1 MRTVATGRVTDF
13 PSHRRMRSVPG
24 GNTRCEADRPVNFVR
39 PYRKARPAT
48 IIAPSKPIHLTT
60 GSTLMELGIGG
71 GILGLIIFV
80 LDVYAIIKIVG
91 SSASTIA
98 KVIWVLVVLFLP
110 VVGLIAWF
118 IFGPKS

>member
-1 MRTVATGRVTDF
+1 
-13 PSHRRMRSVPG
+13 
-24 GNTRCEADRPVNFVR
+24 
-39 PYRKARPAT
+39 
-48 IIAPSKPIHLTT
+48 
-60 GSTLMELGIGG
+60 MELGIGG

>member
-1 MRTVATGRVTDF
+1 MDGT
-13 PSHRRMRSVPG
+13 
-24 GNTRCEADRPVNFVR
+24 VNFVR
-39 PYRKARPAT
+39 PYRKAQPTT
-48 IIAPSKPIHLTT
+48 IIDPSKPTHPTT

-98 KVIWVLVVLFLP
+98 KIIWVLVVLFLP